1 MYKLLVLAFLGLLV
15 MGCQTPMGGLNRGQS
30 SSVVEIVVSGSGI
43 DKEKALQD
51 AFRNAVEIVSGTY
64 LYSESTVSNFQ
75 LVKDEIATHT
85 KGFINSYEIRYEQKT
100 DQITTLSV
108 KCIVSREPIKS
119 LIQKHALQTWDDA
132 IGDFAKIQQT
142 QERIRKSANLLKVFV
157 GTDSNEFFKKAYQ
170 ADMIGYTVESVGM
183 DNVDGY
189 YLVQLSLNTVFWEQY
204 LSILKEVAIGDNRT
218 SAVNTIPEG
227 LFASC
232 PKRIADSYNIPLDLK
247 EYLPPIMEMWFAPG
261 RHQKGV
267 HWLSLDKNT
276 ISLNSEVY
284 GDRRDLPS
292 NLAYQNNIP
301 IHYSLKSFLYE
312 DKQKWFSCEEGS
324 LATEGSIVVKLPFS
338 VRTEADIKRMLNS
351 KKIPWVVISYNKSG
365 QNIGRMQSLLRE
377 KFIDLYGLFS
387 K

>member
-15 MGCQTPMGGLNRGQS
+15 MGCQTPMGGLNRGQSS

-204 LSILKEVAIGDNRT
+204 LSILKEVAIGDTRT
-218 SAVNTIPEG
+218 SAVNTMPEG

-261 RHQKGV
+261 RHEKGV

-276 ISLNSEVY
+276 IGLNSDVY
-284 GDRRDLPS
+284 GARRDLPS

-312 DKQKWFSCEEGS
+312 DKRKRFSCEEGS
-324 LATEGSIVVKLPFS
+324 LTTEGSIVVKLPFS

-351 KKIPWVVISYNKSG
+351 KKIPWVVYSKSG
-365 QNIGRMQSLLRE
+365 QSIEHMQSLLRE
-377 KFIDLYGLFS
+377 KLIDLYGLFS